1 VFHIMLCQQ
10 SMIRFDKRLTA
21 SARPPQTR
29 WLVQAVRQHR
39 ASFDFPDAS
48 HNGVPRQARSLSIR
62 LKKLAL
68 KLTEETYSRVT
79 TQSLLEQ
86 AVEDLLRKHGL

>member
-1 VFHIMLCQQ
+1 MKPKPAIDEFLEAGDKAHQAPEQKSAVKAPEYRQ
-10 SMIRFDKRLTA
+10 SVVARLA
-21 SARPPQTR
+21 ISQ
-29 WLVQAVRQHR
+29 
-39 ASFDFPDAS
+39 
-48 HNGVPRQARSLSIR
+48 SIR

-68 KLTEETYSRVT
+68 KLTEETYTRVT